1 MYFLAIPFSYSAA
14 NIRPNDMIAG
24 MPAMSAISGM
34 AHNVERLLRDQLE
47 VPSLTG
53 AAFSL
58 VYFNLDRD
66 IASPRRPPE
75 KLGGGSDMILPALV
89 DIRRAHGE
97 AMLVVNF
104 DISNQDEMDRFARLS
119 SGQEGLARIE
129 SILNARLRFAG
140 GEIFLGLAGEF
151 GNSALNVGLHQAWG
165 DVISLMLKAY
175 PTQGLLIQDMSH
187 LVTSAALERG
197 VSTLDAMVELVYQSK
212 LALKSNSIKA
222 SAAGIAP
229 PASVGE
235 AGDEPALSGSDT
247 DTTIG
252 PDTELDD
259 LDDLELLDMG
269 DEDLAADESD
279 VTTLEASDSS
289 STYMGVLIPCA
300 VGFHEVCAGH
310 AGDGS
315 YPHVYVESVLS
326 LVRARSVPSVKRDIS
341 QAREPWQAHF
351 WRWEHLPHHRLY
363 RAVSFSK

>member
-47 VPSLTG
+47 VQSLTG
-53 AAFSL
+53 KAFSL

-104 DISNQDEMDRFARLS
+104 DIPNQEDMDRFARLS
-119 SGQEGLARIE
+119 CGQEGLARIE

-140 GEIFLGLAGEF
+140 GEIFLGLSGEF
-151 GNSALNVGLHQAWG
+151 GNSPLNVGIHQAWG
-165 DVISLMLKAY
+165 DVLTLMLKAY

-187 LVTSAALERG
+187 LVTSAAIEGGL
-197 VSTLDAMVELVYQSK
+197 STLDAMAELVYQSK
-212 LALKSNSIKA
+212 LALKSNFKKA
-222 SAAGIAP
+222 STSGNDHP
-229 PASVGE
+229 PSSVGT
-235 AGDEPALSGSDT
+235 AVDEQDLSGFGSDT
-247 DTTIG
+247 EIG
-252 PDTELDD
+252 SYTELDD
-259 LDDLELLDMG
+259 LDVLDLG
-269 DEDLAADESD
+269 DEDLAGHESD
-279 VTTLEASDSS
+279 VTTLEE
-289 STYMGVLIPCA
+289 STPEPAYLGVLIPCA

-310 AGDGS
+310 EGDGS
-315 YPHVYVESVLS
+315 YPHVFVESVLS